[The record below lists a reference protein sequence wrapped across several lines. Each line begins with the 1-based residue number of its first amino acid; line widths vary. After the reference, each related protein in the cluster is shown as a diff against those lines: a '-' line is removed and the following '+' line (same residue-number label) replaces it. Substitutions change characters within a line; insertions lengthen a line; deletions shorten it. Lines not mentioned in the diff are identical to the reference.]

1 MFALRALTVSSAFL
15 GATLLLPAQGV
26 FRGEDVNRDG
36 IISRDE
42 WRGNDRSFEGQD
54 TNGDGILSGNEL
66 PASMRRGNSNSD
78 TRSRDGNRSRAAA
91 TRLDKDRSG
100 AVEGYE
106 WPYEAQIFRDLDK
119 NEDSVLTRDELQN
132 LNSVALGKIDSNNDG
147 RVGSDEWPGGFAQF
161 ERLDEDNDGRVSSKE
176 YFGRGGD
183 WQRRQRFDAWDSN
196 RDGRIQSTEWKSNA
210 NLFRQL
216 DTDRDSTVS
225 RDEFMADTGRYVKPY
240 GWR

>member
-1 MFALRALTVSSAFL
+1 MFALRALTVSSALF

-26 FRGEDVNRDG
+26 FRGEDRNRDG

-42 WRGNDRSFEGQD
+42 WRGNDRSFKDHD
-54 TNGDGILSGNEL
+54 TNDDGILSGNEL
-66 PASMRRGNSNSD
+66 PAGMRRGSSDAD
-78 TRSRDGNRSRAAA
+78 TRSRDGNRSRATAA
-91 TRLDKDRSG
+91 QLDKDRSG

-106 WPYEAQIFRDLDK
+106 WPYEAQIFHDLDK
-119 NEDSVLTRDELQN
+119 NEDSVLTRDELRN
-132 LNSVALGKIDSNNDG
+132 LNSVALGRIEGNKDG
-147 RVGSDEWPGGFAQF
+147 WPGGFAEF
-161 ERLDEDNDGRVSSKE
+161 DRLDDNRDGRVSSQE
-176 YFGRGGD
+176 YYSRGGD

-225 RDEFMADTGRYVKPY
+225 REEFMADTGRYVKPY